1 MKKIFILICLILTL
15 ITSLSAQKDD
25 LITVRSGSRILDYF
39 PVQERYRYPQF
50 APGKVFFRNNTFS
63 AFKMNYSY
71 LVGEM
76 QFIQS
81 KDTLVVVNK
90 KDIKYIII
98 EQDTFF
104 YDKVYIELIAQKGP
118 VMVSLNEYFKLKE
131 VQKKDPYG
139 TASSGSSTQSYGS
152 LPTDGKFY
160 KLTANEDM
168 VFQRVRDYYVS
179 TAASG
184 FEPYNK
190 KGVLKLFPQNEDE
203 IKSYLKSNDID
214 FKSREDLI
222 KLAGYIQTIMK

>member
-1 MKKIFILICLILTL
+1 
-15 ITSLSAQKDD
+15 
-25 LITVRSGSRILDYF
+25 
-39 PVQERYRYPQF
+39 
-50 APGKVFFRNNTFS
+50 
-63 AFKMNYSY
+63 MNYSY

-76 QFIQS
+76 HFIQS
-81 KDTLVVVNK
+81 KDTLVIVNK
-90 KDIKYIII
+90 KDIKHIIM

-104 YDKVYIELIAQKGP
+104 YDKVYMELISQQGP
-118 VMVSLNEYFKLKE
+118 VIVSLNEYIKLKE

-139 TASSGSSTQSYGS
+139 TSSSGSSTQSYGS

-168 VFQRVRDYYVS
+168 IFQRVWDYYIS
-179 TAASG
+179 TPASG
-184 FEPYNK
+184 FEPFNK
-190 KGVLKLFPQNEDE
+190 KNVFKLFPQNEDE